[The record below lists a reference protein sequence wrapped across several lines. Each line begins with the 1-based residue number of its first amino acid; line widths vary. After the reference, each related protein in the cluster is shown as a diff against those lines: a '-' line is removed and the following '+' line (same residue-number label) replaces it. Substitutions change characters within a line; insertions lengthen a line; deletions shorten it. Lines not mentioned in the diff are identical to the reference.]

1 MGAADRVRKWFEDQY
16 RAQVADLEAWWNEN
30 TQHGC
35 WCGAGN
41 RCEEEQDG
49 LDSCCKAHDNG
60 YGDAGISA
68 DAMWDV
74 NGFIRG
80 KVADQALVACAR
92 SSDTTD
98 PDYQSRLI
106 ALFQTRV
113 EIAEVLE
120 TWFAAAERIEQE
132 VDGFRRWLE
141 ENASRLTA
149 DASDVQQYREYLGGL
164 GADTEEIESEI
175 RSASLSG
182 DGGGGSALA

>member
-1 MGAADRVRKWFEDQY
+1 MGAVERVRKWFEDQY
-16 RAQVADLEAWWNEN
+16 RAQVADLEAWWNGA

-49 LDSCCKAHDNG
+49 LDSCCKAHDNA

-74 NGFIRG
+74 NGFIAG
-80 KVADQALVACAR
+80 KGADQALVACAG

-98 PDYQSRLI
+98 PDYQSQLI
-106 ALFQTRV
+106 GLFSARV
-113 EIAEVLE
+113 EIAQVLE
-120 TWFAAAERIEQE
+120 TWFETAARIEEE
-132 VDGFRRWLE
+132 VDSFRRWLQ
-141 ENASRLTA
+141 ENAGRLTA

-164 GADTEEIESEI
+164 GADSEEVESEI
-175 RSASLSG
+175 SAQLTG
-182 DGGGGSALA
+182 DGGGGTALA